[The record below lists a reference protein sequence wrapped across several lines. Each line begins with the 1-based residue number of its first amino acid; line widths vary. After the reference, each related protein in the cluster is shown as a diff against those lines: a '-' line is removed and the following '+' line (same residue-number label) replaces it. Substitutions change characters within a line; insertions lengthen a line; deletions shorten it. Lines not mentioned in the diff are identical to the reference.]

1 MYRRRLF
8 TFISSSS
15 SYSSLVAK
23 HQIRKQFASMST
35 LSQRYFADENA
46 PYSLLE
52 AKPFFETL
60 TAKEQKY
67 AHFMS
72 RAAFEGSHLYRQAGQ
87 HD

>member
-1 MYRRRLF
+1 
-8 TFISSSS
+8 
-15 SYSSLVAK
+15 
-23 HQIRKQFASMST
+23 MST

-60 TAKEQKY
+60 TPKEQKY

-72 RAAFEGSHLYRQAGQ
+72 RAAFEGSRIIIDQTNPNALPIYDLILKVFTDKEGNMIDTDTLLKAR
-87 HD
+87 